1 MLRPARNRAR
11 PAAPFTRA
19 TPPEGLPAGERRSKP
34 RGVRTLEHDSAVK
47 KGAALNAPR
56 KRPAERMKSDPAGP
70 VLCESAGGASALSRS
85 VETGSRQGVAS
96 TRGAGGKGRAG
107 GQGVAA

>member
-34 RGVRTLEHDSAVK
+34 RGVRTMEHDSAVK
-47 KGAALNAPR
+47 KGAALDAPR

-70 VLCESAGGASALSRS
+70 VLCCASPQAEHLRLVDPWRQEADRGLPALGERVGRVGLGGR
-85 VETGSRQGVAS
+85 E
-96 TRGAGGKGRAG
+96 
-107 GQGVAA
+107 

>member
-34 RGVRTLEHDSAVK
+34 RGVRTMEHDSAVK
-47 KGAALNAPR
+47 KGAALDAPR

-85 VETGSRQGVAS
+85 VETGSR
-96 TRGAGGKGRAG
+96 RGLPALGERVGRVGLGGRE
-107 GQGVAA
+107 